1 MKKILYS
8 ILLAGMCFVG
18 CTDFDDPVV
27 EKYGDGPSVSIEVT
41 ATSDSAFTFTITPAK
56 GTQYYSFVVAKGNA
70 PQRLNAASLLKGNYS
85 GLTGSVL
92 KAADAASYTCDM
104 YAKDAPLCEP
114 NTTYQI
120 YAVAA
125 SDKGITGEIATAS
138 ATTTDEGIPTPKA
151 FKDDAANKAVVVTF
165 SEPVVRG
172 EGAISAKYY
181 KEWDLAN
188 PVVLEED
195 DFTVS
200 IKENV
205 VTFAAPETPAGAF
218 VAYSWEAGAFKDSY
232 GNDCPAVNSGL
243 NTNTGKLVN
252 ACVRNALKAFVIAD
266 SNITAPV
273 AESVFPKWEEFEGE
287 ITMDF
292 DLYRNEKKVK
302 AGAISIVYSGEILS
316 SVIKLT
322 AEQWH
327 VSGNKVTFSLPS
339 APMPGDIVKIEI
351 SEGAFTDIY
360 GNPNA
365 AYTSEDV
372 WWKFF
377 AMTKEMVLGTFDFS
391 YVSAS
396 NGKVYNSGTVTIE
409 EDPEEENGVIIYD
422 LFLEGSKL
430 SGRYDTSVGKFYVG
444 SFYILGY
451 AELQGT
457 TYGLIT
463 YPLTETDDEIE
474 FTVNADGTIVSTN
487 FGVVA
492 MDENL
497 ESPIGWWIKASTA
510 TLSPATETTPAKST
524 PTNKSRKIAKINA
537 QNLSYIRK

>member
-8 ILLAGMCFVG
+8 ILLAGVGFVG

-41 ATSDSAFTFTITPAK
+41 ATSDSAFTFTVTPAS
-56 GTQYYSFVVAKGNA
+56 GTQYYSFVVAPGDA
-70 PQRLNAASLLKGNYS
+70 PQKLNAASLLKGSYN
-85 GLTGSVL
+85 GLAGAVL
-92 KAADAASYTCDM
+92 KAEKAASYTCDM
-104 YAKDAPLCEP
+104 YAKGAPLCAP

-125 SDKGITGEIATAS
+125 SDKGMTGEIATAS
-138 ATTTDEGIPTPKA
+138 VTTTDGNVPAPKT
-151 FKDDAANKAVVVTF
+151 FKGDAAKKSVAVTF

-172 EGAISAKYY
+172 EGVISAKYY
-181 KEWDLAN
+181 KEWDLTN
-188 PVVLEED
+188 PVVLAENE
-195 DFTVS
+195 FTVG
-200 IKENV
+200 IKGNI

-232 GNDCPAVNSGL
+232 GNNCRAMNSGL
-243 NTNTGKLVN
+243 NINTGKFVN
-252 ACVRNALKAFVIAD
+252 VCARNAQKPFVIAD

-273 AESVFPKWEEFEGE
+273 AESVFPNWQEFEGE

-292 DLYRNEKKVK
+292 DLYRNDEKVK
-302 AGAISIVYSGEILS
+302 TGAISIVYTGEVQS

-327 VSGNKVTFSLPS
+327 VAGNKLTFTLPS
-339 APMPGDIVKIEI
+339 APMPGDIVKVEI
-351 SEGAFTDIY
+351 AEGAFTDVY

-365 AYTSEDV
+365 AYTSEKV

-377 AMTKEMVLGTFDFS
+377 AMTKEMILGTFDFS

-396 NGKVYNSGTVTIE
+396 NDKVYEGGTVTIE
-409 EDPEEENGVIIYD
+409 EDPEEENGVIIHD

-430 SGRYDTSVGKFYVG
+430 PGRYDVTLGKFYVG
-444 SFYILGY
+444 AFRSLGY
-451 AELQGT
+451 TELRGT

-463 YPLTETDDEIE
+463 
-474 FTVNADGTIVSTN
+474 
-487 FGVVA
+487 
-492 MDENL
+492 
-497 ESPIGWWIKASTA
+497 
-510 TLSPATETTPAKST
+510 
-524 PTNKSRKIAKINA
+524 
-537 QNLSYIRK
+537 

>member
-8 ILLAGMCFVG
+8 LLLAGMGFVG

-56 GTQYYSFVVAKGNA
+56 GVQYYSFVVAKGNA
-70 PQRLNAASLLKGNYS
+70 PQQLNAASLLKGNYS
-85 GLTGSVL
+85 GLTGNVL
-92 KAADAASYTCDM
+92 KAADATSYTCDM
-104 YAKDAPLCEP
+104 YDAKGAPLCEP

-125 SDKGITGEIATAS
+125 SDKGMTGEIATAS
-138 ATTTDEGIPTPKA
+138 ATTTDGSVPALKTSKG
-151 FKDDAANKAVVVTF
+151 DAANKAVAVTF
-165 SEPVVRG
+165 SEPVVLG

-181 KEWDLAN
+181 KEWELAN
-188 PVVLEED
+188 PVVLEEG

-200 IKENV
+200 IEENV
-205 VTFAAPETPAGAF
+205 VTFTAPETPAGAT

-232 GNDCPAVNSGL
+232 GNECRALKSGL
-243 NTNTGKLVN
+243 NTTTGKFAGVYVQN
-252 ACVRNALKAFVIAD
+252 AQEAFVIAD
-266 SNITAPV
+266 SNVTAPV

-292 DLYRNEKKVK
+292 DLYRNEKNVK
-302 AGAISIVYSGEILS
+302 AGAISIVYSGEIQS

-327 VSGNKVTFSLPS
+327 ISGNKVTFSLPS
-339 APMPGDIVKIEI
+339 APMPGDVVKIEI
-351 SEGAFTDIY
+351 SEGAFTDVY

-365 AYTSEDV
+365 AYTSEKV

-377 AMTKEMVLGTFDFS
+377 AMTKEMVLGSFDFT

-396 NGKVYNSGTVTIE
+396 NEKLYEGGTVTIE

-422 LFLEGSKL
+422 LFLEGSEL
-430 SGRYDTSVGKFYVG
+430 LGRYDISTGKFYVG
-444 SFYILGY
+444 TFYELGY
-451 AELQGT
+451 AELKGT

-463 YPLTETDDEIE
+463 YSLTEADEIE
-474 FTVNADGTIVSTN
+474 FTVNADGTIVSTD
-487 FGVVA
+487 FGVLA
-492 MDENL
+492 FNEDFTE
-497 ESPIGWWIKASTA
+497 PIGWWVRASTA
-510 TLSPATETTPAKST
+510 TLSPATETTPATAAST
-524 PTNKSRKIAKINA
+524 NTLRKVAKINV